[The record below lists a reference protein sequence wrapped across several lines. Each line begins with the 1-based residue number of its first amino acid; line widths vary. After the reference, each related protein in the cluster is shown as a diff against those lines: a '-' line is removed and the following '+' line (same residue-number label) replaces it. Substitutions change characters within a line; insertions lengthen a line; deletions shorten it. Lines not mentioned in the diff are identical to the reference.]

1 MHNLKFYLNPL
12 KKFSFQIQRGK
23 ETWMRVLIMNIRLN
37 VSWLCSWIIIW
48 GIRIDNFW
56 VNFMPRVDILG

>member
-23 ETWMRVLIMNIRLN
+23 ETWMRVLIMNIRCRGFVLG
-37 VSWLCSWIIIW
+37 LLW

>member
-1 MHNLKFYLNPL
+1 
-12 KKFSFQIQRGK
+12 
-23 ETWMRVLIMNIRLN
+23 MRVLIMNIRLN